1 MHEEDPLAG
10 TEIDPVAPRPKR
22 PWFGRKPYGYG
33 YGPRTWQGWLVT
45 LVLVIFAMSMAAVSG
60 GNGALIAIG
69 LLTLVIVPFVIM
81 AVQQR
86 R

>member
-1 MHEEDPLAG
+1 MSDEDPFSDK
-10 TEIDPVAPRPKR
+10 EHDPFARRPNR

-33 YGPRTWQGWLVT
+33 YGPRTWQGWLVM
-45 LVLVIFAMSMAAVSG
+45 LVLVIFAMAMAAASKG
-60 GNGALIAIG
+60 DGSLIAVGIV
-69 LLTLVIVPFVIM
+69 TLVAVPFIIM

>member
-10 TEIDPVAPRPKR
+10 TENDPFAPRPKR

-69 LLTLVIVPFVIM
+69 LLTLVIAPFVIM